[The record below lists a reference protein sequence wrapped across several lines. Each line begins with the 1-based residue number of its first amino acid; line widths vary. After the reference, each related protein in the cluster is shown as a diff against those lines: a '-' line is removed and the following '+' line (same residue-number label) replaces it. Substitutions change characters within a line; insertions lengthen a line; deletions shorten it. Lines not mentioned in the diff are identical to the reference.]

1 MLIKKE
7 IMINADIT
15 TVWQI
20 FSRLERWPKWGGYI
34 INAGWNTK
42 KKWKQGSKF
51 TQIVKGFNVI
61 KSLKSEPMIIKIK
74 PYSIV
79 TWRGA
84 RKLIKGIHTFKFQK
98 VGSRTKVTNEEYFKG
113 LLAPILFP
121 LIKNNFEI
129 YFQKFLDGLKKEAEK

>member
-98 VGSRTKVTNEEYFKG
+98 VGSRT
-113 LLAPILFP
+113 
-121 LIKNNFEI
+121 
-129 YFQKFLDGLKKEAEK
+129 